1 MKMKNLIQMYVK
13 FNKSY
18 FTKVVLY
25 FKYFLSFFILTKNMV
40 YLMESIIVN
49 QEKNKRKRNFFLF

>member
-1 MKMKNLIQMYVK
+1 MKNLIQMYVK

-25 FKYFLSFFILTKNMV
+25 FKYFFKLLYFDKKHGLSDGVDYSK
-40 YLMESIIVN
+40 SR
-49 QEKNKRKRNFFLF
+49 EKQTET